1 MCIHGKTPTEYTL
14 LFMVLCIKDEIII
27 NIQKYIMKGKKN
39 HELKNPKMKVNEPT
53 IINNDGI
60 I

>member
-1 MCIHGKTPTEYTL
+1 MCMHGKTTTEYTL

-39 HELKNPKMKVNEPT
+39 HELNNPKMKDNEPT